1 MKISKEKFKH
11 DFIEQ
16 LMARR
21 AKSVKEASDWDKYA
35 TLGGLV
41 RGYLARNWI
50 NTNVRYCNSDSK
62 QVYYFSMEFLM
73 GRLLENHLINLN
85 MLDICKEGLEE
96 LGIRLDDILN
106 VEKDQGLGNG
116 GLGRLAA
123 CFLDS
128 MASIG
133 IPGHGCGIRYKR
145 GFFEQ
150 KIVDGYQVEM
160 PEKWLE
166 EENIWEIKH
175 PEKSIEV
182 RFWGNVKPVTVD
194 DRLEFLHENYEP
206 INAVPYDT
214 PIVGFKNNTV
224 NTLRLWSAEPARK
237 KFDFNLFNKGDYLKA
252 MEYNYLVESISE
264 MLYPNDSHPEGK
276 LLRLKQE
283 YFLVSAGLQSIV
295 RSHKKYKRAIKD
307 FAQHVAIHINDT
319 HPSLAI
325 PELMRILM
333 DDEKLGWDEAWEIT
347 TNVISYTNHTIMSE
361 AMEKWPI
368 DMLKS
373 LLPRIYM
380 IIYEI
385 NERLCSAIWKKYPG
399 EWDRVARM
407 AIIAEGYVK
416 MTYLS
421 IAGSHSVNGV
431 AKIHS
436 ELLKDEVL
444 RDFAQFYPDRFNNK
458 TNGITHRR
466 WLIQSNPELSELIS
480 DSIGDAW
487 IKHPRM
493 LRKLIEHREDRA
505 FLDRLFE
512 IKQNNKKRL
521 ADYVEKNYSI
531 ELNVDSIFDIQ
542 AKRLHEYKRQLLNV
556 LHIMH
561 LYNTLIEN
569 PQSGMLPRTF
579 IFGAKAAPGYSVAKK
594 IIKLINT
601 VADKVNSDIRVKDK
615 LKLVFIENY
624 SVSLA
629 QLLIPAANISEQIST
644 ATKEASGTG
653 NMKFMMNGAITVA
666 TLDGANIEMLEE
678 MGRENIITFG
688 LEKNEV
694 LEFYS
699 NQTYRPRELYSR
711 DVRIKR
717 VVDQLTNEFLP
728 ASRDE
733 FAEVRDLLLAD
744 NEPYFILKDFAA
756 YLNAHET
763 AEMIY
768 RDRYSWQKMSAMN
781 IACSGRFSSDETIR
795 EYSGEIWKV
804 KPTII

>member
-1 MKISKEKFKH
+1 MNISKEKFKH

-16 LMARR
+16 LMTRR

-35 TLGGLV
+35 TLGSLV
-41 RGYLARNWI
+41 RGYLARNWVK
-50 NTNVRYCNSDSK
+50 TNLKYCNTDSK

-73 GRLLENHLINLN
+73 GRLLENHLINMN
-85 MLDICKEGLEE
+85 MLDICKEGLDE
-96 LGIRLDDILN
+96 LGINLEDVLN

-150 KIVDGYQVEM
+150 KIIDGYQVEM

-175 PEKSIEV
+175 PEKAVEV
-182 RFWGNVKPVTVD
+182 RFWGGVKAVKAD
-194 DRLEFLHENYEP
+194 GRLEFFHENYEP
-206 INAVPYDT
+206 VLAVPYDT

-224 NTLRLWSAEPARK
+224 NTLRLWSAEPIRK
-237 KFDFNLFNKGDYLKA
+237 NFDFNLFNKGDYLKA

-264 MLYPNDSHPEGK
+264 LLYPNDSHPEGK

-295 RSHKKYKRAIKD
+295 RSYKKSDKSIKD
-307 FAQHVAIHINDT
+307 FAEHVAIHINDT

-333 DDEKLGWDEAWEIT
+333 DEEKLGWEKAWNIT
-347 TNVISYTNHTIMSE
+347 TKVISYTNHTIMSE

-407 AIIAEGYVK
+407 AIIADGYVK

-421 IAGSHSVNGV
+421 IVGSHSVNGV

-436 ELLKDEVL
+436 DLLKDEVL

-466 WLIQSNPELSELIS
+466 WLIQSNPELTELIS

-493 LRKLIEHREDRA
+493 LRKLLELRTDKA
-505 FLDRLFE
+505 FLDRIFE

-521 ADYVEKNYSI
+521 VDYVGKNYSI
-531 ELNVDSIFDIQ
+531 ELNIDSIFDIQ
-542 AKRLHEYKRQLLNV
+542 AKRLHEYKRQLLNI

-561 LYNTLIEN
+561 LYNMLIEN
-569 PQSGMLPRTF
+569 PQSNIHPRTF

-601 VADKVNSDIRVKDK
+601 VADKINNDIRVKDK
-615 LKLVFIENY
+615 LKVVFIENY

-629 QLLIPAANISEQIST
+629 QLLIPAANVSEQIST
-644 ATKEASGTG
+644 VTKEASGTG

-688 LEKNEV
+688 LEKDEV
-694 LEFYS
+694 LELYS
-699 NQTYRPRELYSR
+699 NMSYRPKDIYNR

-728 ASRDE
+728 ACRDE
-733 FAEVRDLLLAD
+733 FAEIRDLLLMD
-744 NEPYFILKDFAA
+744 NEPYFILKDFGA
-756 YLNAHET
+756 YLNAHEIVET
-763 AEMIY
+763 LY
-768 RDRYSWQKMSAMN
+768 RDKYSWQRMSASN

-795 EYSGEIWKV
+795 EYSGDIWKV
-804 KPTII
+804 KSTLI